1 MITPHGPIEAGELAD
16 NAVTPD
22 KRNVA
27 DYVFFVDDFI
37 GPAVDETND
46 WSLNDTSSAGAPT
59 HAILADETAV
69 ELALAA
75 NDELEVCGYD
85 FNDMLLFDID
95 TLNTFVARFKVS
107 AITTAEEVVIGMGSA
122 WADIVDDITANA
134 WFKLSASMDLL
145 VESDDG
151 TNDNDDKDTAVD
163 LTVDTYI
170 WVKIDFSTKADVKF
184 YTSTDGKIWTQK
196 QSGTTFDMSNYTAGL
211 QPMFA
216 ILKASGVTTPS
227 ITADIVKIVADRPA
241 A

>member
-1 MITPHGPIEAGELAD
+1 MITPHGPTEEPEIAD

-22 KRNVA
+22 KINIA

-46 WSLNDTSSAGAPT
+46 WHLNDTSAAGAPT

-75 NDELEVCGYD
+75 NDELEVQGYD
-85 FNDMLLFDID
+85 FNDKLVFDID

-107 AITTAEEVVIGMGSA
+107 TITTAEEAVIGMGSA
-122 WADIVDDITANA
+122 WADAINDIVAHA
-134 WFKLSASMDLL
+134 WFKLDATMDLL

-151 TNDNDDKDTAVD
+151 TNDLDDKDTDVD
-163 LTVDTYI
+163 LTLDTYI
-170 WVKIDFSTKADVKF
+170 WVMIDFSTKADVKF
-184 YTSTDGKIWTQK
+184 YTSTDGKVWTQR
-196 QSGTTFDMSNYTAGL
+196 QTGTTFDMSNYTAGL

-216 ILKASGVTTPS
+216 ILKASGTTTPS
-227 ITADIVKIVADRPA
+227 ITADIVKIVSDRPA
-241 A
+241 

>member
-1 MITPHGPIEAGELAD
+1 MITPHGPAEAGEIAD
-16 NAVTPD
+16 YAVTPN

-37 GPAVDETND
+37 GPAVDETNA

-59 HAILADETAV
+59 HAMLADETAV
-69 ELALAA
+69 ELALAN

-85 FNDMLLFDID
+85 FGDKLIFDID

-107 AITTAEEVVIGMGSA
+107 TITTAEEAIIGMGAA
-122 WADIVDDITANA
+122 WNDTLNSNAAHA
-134 WFKLSASMDLL
+134 WFKLAATMDLL

-151 TNDNDDKDTAVD
+151 TNDNDDEDTGID
-163 LTVDTYI
+163 LTADTYV
-170 WVKIDFSTKADVKF
+170 WVMIDFSTKADVKF
-184 YTSTDGKIWTQK
+184 YTSTDGKIWTQRA
-196 QSGTTFDMSNYTAGL
+196 SATTFDMSNYTAGL

-216 ILKASGVTTPS
+216 IVKSGGVTTPS

-241 A
+241 